1 MDVGWM
7 NFPPNQFGSR
17 LFPFGKKKKKKKKP
31 EKKQTCTRPTW
42 QRKHRTKPLKYSTVV
57 QYFRH
62 NIEQNLVKF

>member
-7 NFPPNQFGSR
+7 NFSPNQFGGK
-17 LFPFGKKKKKKKKP
+17 LFPFEKKKTNKQTN
-31 EKKQTCTRPTW
+31 KQTCTRPTW
-42 QRKHRTKPLKYSTVV
+42 QRKYRTKPLKYSTVV